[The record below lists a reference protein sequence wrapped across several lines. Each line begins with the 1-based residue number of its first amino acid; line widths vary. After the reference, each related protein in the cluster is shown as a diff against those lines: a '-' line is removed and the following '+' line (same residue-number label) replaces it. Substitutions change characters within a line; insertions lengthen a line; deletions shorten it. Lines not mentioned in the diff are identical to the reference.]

1 MKSYILKVV
10 KHPFFAGSAVMI
22 LGTNL
27 ANFFASIY
35 HIILARFL
43 SLSLYADLA
52 AVISVIA
59 VFTAMFNFIGLV
71 IVKFVSQAKDK
82 DEVKGIFG
90 WFLRRVLILG
100 LIIIVV
106 IVLATSSI
114 SNFLHIDEKTMV
126 LVGPILF
133 FALFSLVFK
142 SFLQG
147 LLKFGQF
154 VFAINLEYLGRV
166 VFGVVLIVV
175 GLEVMGGV
183 LGILLSSILSVFIT
197 WVLLSDYKNFK
208 FKYSFK
214 AGGDVFKYTV
224 PVFLF
229 SLASTSF
236 LTTDIILVKHFI
248 NSNDAALYDALS
260 TVGKIILYGS
270 GPIGAVMFPMISK
283 KHSKGENYIQIFLLS
298 FALTSVLSLIAL
310 AVYLFT
316 PSLPIGILYG
326 QKYLVASGNLIWFGL
341 FAAVFS
347 LSTLVASFYLSIG
360 KTKVVIFVVIFAFI
374 QILAIVGIHDSIL
387 NIAKVNLAVT
397 SFLLMSLLIY
407 FGYEE
412 ARSKKA

>member
-1 MKSYILKVV
+1 MKAYIIKIV

-71 IVKFVSQAKDK
+71 IVKFSSQAKRK
-82 DEVKGIFG
+82 DDIRGLFG
-90 WFLRRVLILG
+90 WFLKRTFILG
-100 LIIIVV
+100 IIVLV
-106 IVLATSSI
+106 VVSLAASSI
-114 SNFLHIDEKTMV
+114 SSFLRIDDKTVQM
-126 LVGPILF
+126 VGPILF
-133 FALFSLVFK
+133 FSLFSLVFK

-147 LLKFGQF
+147 LLKFGRF
-154 VFAINLEYLGRV
+154 VFSINLEYLGRLI
-166 VFGVVLIVV
+166 FGVVLISV
-175 GLEVMGGV
+175 GLGVMGGV
-183 LGILLSSILSVFIT
+183 LGILLSSILSVGIT
-197 WVLLSDYKNFK
+197 WILLSDYKDYRGS
-208 FKYSFK
+208 YSFK
-214 AGGDVFKYTV
+214 AGKDVLKYTL

-270 GPIGAVMFPMISK
+270 GPVGAVMFPMISK
-283 KHSKGENYIQIFLLS
+283 RHSKGENYLQIFLLS
-298 FALTSVLSLIAL
+298 FALTTILSLIAL
-310 AVYLFT
+310 SVYLLF
-316 PSLPIGILYG
+316 PSLPVGILYG
-326 QKYLVASGNLIWFGL
+326 QKYLVASVNLIWFGL

-347 LSTLVASFYLSIG
+347 LSTLVVSFYLSIG
-360 KTKVVIFVVIFAFI
+360 RTKVITFFIIFAII
-374 QILAIVGIHDSIL
+374 QILAIFGIHDSII
-387 NIAKVNLAVT
+387 NVAKVNLVVT
-397 SFLLMSLLIY
+397 SFLLVTLLIY

-412 ARSKKA
+412 VWSKRF